1 MFIIKY
7 KVILRGIC
15 DRYVNKIMNRTL
27 SCALVVIILEYY
39 PNSESMN
46 MKKDMTM
53 NINMNMKMN
62 VTMI

>member
-1 MFIIKY
+1 
-7 KVILRGIC
+7 
-15 DRYVNKIMNRTL
+15 MNRTL
-27 SCALVVIILEYY
+27 SCALVVIILEHY